1 MRNSSS
7 NFKNSPSCLLL
18 TPEVLQTPGGRV
30 EEGGALDVAHEDPPL
45 PGQNVVIIII
55 VIIKSIIIR
64 IIHLLSEVPVV
75 TAEKVAEEEECAPA
89 SR

>member
-45 PGQNVVIIII
+45 PAQ
-55 VIIKSIIIR
+55 
-64 IIHLLSEVPVV
+64 HYHHHQYHHYHCPL
-75 TAEKVAEEEECAPA
+75 
-89 SR
+89 